1 MITWKLFQ
9 LVFKKLSDVV
19 SKKVDE
25 RTRYNKLNT
34 KVDDSKNEI
43 PDALTLVRINHIT
56 QVNKVRRKTQEILI
70 KKCMILVNY
79 QHVMLLIQ
87 KLEKF
92 RTKWQILVVL

>member
-19 SKKVDE
+19 SKKIDE

-43 PDALTLVRINHIT
+43 PDALTLVRINQHNT
-56 QVNKVRRKTQEILI
+56 GKQSS
-70 KKCMILVNY
+70 KKNTRDPD
-79 QHVMLLIQ
+79 
-87 KLEKF
+87 KKNA
-92 RTKWQILVVL
+92 